1 MLAGVSGGLAAHLGI
16 NPWWIRWAFI
26 ILAIGG
32 GSGVLLYIAAWLLIP
47 DAHEDDTAVSRWI
60 STVDLS
66 DAGSVFGII
75 LIGLG
80 AVVLSSQVL
89 NISGAFVAAAI
100 LFGVGVMLYRGD
112 LRSPPKAPPPLPPPS
127 PPPDGGAGDGEPSPT
142 ADGSP
147 LEPLEDA
154 APEQGTPAA
163 PVAAASIQAAS
174 LQASPP
180 PPPPPPPKQKS
191 PRTPRER
198 SMLGRFTMAIG
209 LIILS
214 TMALFDVSGLSIGSV
229 DFGDV
234 FDPAHYAAV
243 ALSVV
248 AVGLLVGAFVGRARW
263 LIFVGVFILPILFV
277 TSLWST
283 VFTWTAGEY
292 SYAPTDVSE
301 IDSPYEL
308 GAGQLT
314 VDLTGLSA
322 AELAEIGHVK
332 ATLGVGEMR
341 ILVPAGVGVLLDATV
356 GLGDIDVPGPNQ
368 EGIGP
373 TMSRQFGPSP
383 VVLFV
388 DAEVGAGVIRLTVPE
403 FAGSSS

>member
-47 DAHEDDTAVSRWI
+47 DAHEDDTAVSRWL

-66 DAGSVFGII
+66 DAGSVFGVI
-75 LIGLG
+75 LIGAG

-112 LRSPPKAPPPLPPPS
+112 LRSPSKAPSPPPPPA
-127 PPPDGGAGDGEPSPT
+127 PPPDGGAGDGESSPT

-147 LEPLEDA
+147 LEPFEDA
-154 APEQGTPAA
+154 VPEHDTSAA
-163 PVAAASIQAAS
+163 PVVASSVPAVMP
-174 LQASPP
+174 QASPP
-180 PPPPPPPKQKS
+180 PPPPPKQKP
-191 PRTPRER
+191 PRMPRER

-214 TMALFDVSGLSIGSV
+214 TMALLDVSGLSIGSV

-263 LIFVGVFILPILFV
+263 LIFVGVFLLPILLV

-292 SYAPTDVSE
+292 SYAPADVSE

-356 GLGDIDVPGPNQ
+356 GLGDIDVPGPNR

-383 VVLFV
+383 IVLFV
-388 DAEVGAGVIRLTVPE
+388 DAEVGAGVIKLTVPE
-403 FAGSSS
+403 FSGSSS